1 MLALLSQVPER
12 VLFLGRLDIVAQ
24 RKVISLQEKRERPS

>member
-12 VLFLGRLDIVAQ
+12 VLLLGRLDIVAQ
-24 RKVISLQEKRERPS
+24 RKVIPLQEKRKRPS